1 MLTAAADAC
10 VCAQAVEL
18 TREECLE
25 MLGKVL
31 PEIKR
36 LRKLQQQQDLSKADV
51 LERTKKYLHAIG
63 QHIEVVVA
71 QHGAGVVEPLW
82 DFVSRAILNGL
93 SGDKLERLYT
103 KIKSSHAAGG
113 GLLLLLGERAASCA
127 VWCSACGE
135 RLHVE
140 LRCRWAHGVGLAW
153 S

>member
-1 MLTAAADAC
+1 MCT
-10 VCAQAVEL
+10 QAVEL
-18 TREECLE
+18 TRDECLE

-71 QHGAGVVEPLW
+71 QHGAGVVVPLW

-113 GLLLLLGERAASCA
+113 GLLLCVGGGERGLRAALCDA
-127 VWCSACGE
+127 VDVARGCQLHCGVFG
-135 RLHVE
+135 LMV
-140 LRCRWAHGVGLAW
+140 WLAW
-153 S
+153 P